1 MSAPGIDL
9 SMSFQALEGTREP
22 YGKAESHITN
32 IVINGVDS
40 MSGLCLFNGS
50 FSTPSYVSEDGT
62 VKLQKLFIVVSI
74 FLSAPAFALPDDV
87 KQLTQGVKSV
97 AKPGIPGP
105 LVVFGAQAFPV
116 IAARSGELHYPV
128 VAGGRFGKGRFLA
141 WGHGG
146 YFGSLKHEGTA
157 TLFSNARSWL
167 VPKKGQLKIATLASN
182 GLSKFYRGKGHKI
195 IVLKG
200 SGWAQSLDSVDLFLC
215 SPNNHLTSKDIKSI
229 HAYVT
234 GGGALIVSQ
243 LGWGWQQLNP
253 KKSLVL
259 DHPGNRLM
267 RKLGIAWG
275 SGYLDKIFPK
285 VQPSLDLLNAGVA
298 IKQLSHLNKLKPKE
312 QRQVAGLIAHATRNL
327 PQEGHPFMAS
337 LRDALRNRSPS
348 WPPSSKHP
356 LRTSD
361 VLGRL
366 ALTLRSQESLTKPP
380 EKIRPFPGA
389 EIFPGIVSKD
399 VKRVSQTVAI
409 RRDRGAWIS
418 TGLYLNAGE
427 VMIVRFPKEAT
438 EAGLTLRVGAH
449 SDRLWGKASWRRHPE
464 ISRRFAVK
472 KRVMRVATSHGGLI
486 YVETPLKKGAQPF
499 KVKFENV
506 SLAPRY
512 VLGRTSDKDWDKI
525 RRYEAPWGELETSKI
540 ILTVPSRVLRDL
552 VDPKQLMTL
561 WDRVLDCYEEL
572 GTRPLPTR
580 PERMVTDEQISAGY
594 MHSGYPIMTHL
605 DAAKRMVTTA
615 SILGRPKL
623 EIWGLWHEL
632 GHNHQKRAWTF
643 QGTTEVT
650 CNLFT
655 LYVLDRISG
664 VSPEKHPRYPG
675 MRASGRK
682 HRAAGAP
689 FSQWKRKPFLALQM
703 YVELQQEFGWELF
716 KKVFALYRDLPR
728 KDQPKSDLER
738 RDKWLELVSQVSGKN
753 LGPFFQAWGVP
764 VSKAALAKVKHLPGW
779 LPKDWKKP

>member
-1 MSAPGIDL
+1 MKL
-9 SMSFQALEGTREP
+9 HKL
-22 YGKAESHITN
+22 
-32 IVINGVDS
+32 
-40 MSGLCLFNGS
+40 LF
-50 FSTPSYVSEDGT
+50 
-62 VKLQKLFIVVSI
+62 VVSI
-74 FLSAPAFALPDDV
+74 FLSAPVFALPDDV
-87 KQLTQGVKSV
+87 KQLTRGVKSV

-105 LVVFGAQAFPV
+105 LVVFGEQAFPV
-116 IAARSGELHYPV
+116 IAARSGDLHYPV
-128 VAGGRFGKGRFLA
+128 VAGGRYGKGRFLA

-157 TLFSNARSWL
+157 TLFSNALSWL
-167 VPKKGQLKIATLASN
+167 VSKKGPLKIATSARS
-182 GLSKFYRGKGHKI
+182 GLSKFYQGKGHKI

-200 SGWAQSLDSVDLFLC
+200 PDWVRSLGSADLFLC
-215 SPNNHLTSKDIKSI
+215 SPNNRLTAKEISQVQ
-229 HAYVT
+229 AYVK

-259 DHPGNRLM
+259 EHPGNRLM
-267 RKLGIAWG
+267 KKLGLAWG
-275 SGYLDKIFPK
+275 SGYLDKIFPTDH
-285 VQPSLDLLNAGVA
+285 PPLDLLNAGLA
-298 IKQLSHLNKLKPKE
+298 LKRLARLKELKPKE

-327 PQEGHPFMAS
+327 PQEGHSFMAT
-337 LRDALRNRSPS
+337 LREALQNRSPS
-348 WPPSSKHP
+348 WPPSPKHP
-356 LRTSD
+356 LRSGD

-366 ALTLRSQESLTKPP
+366 ALTLSFQENLKKLP
-380 EKIRPFPGA
+380 EKIRAFPGA
-389 EIFPGIVSKD
+389 EIFPGIVPKE

-427 VMIVRFPKEAT
+427 VMTVRFPEEAIL
-438 EAGLTLRVGAH
+438 AGLTLRVGAH
-449 SDRLWGKASWRRHPE
+449 SDRLWSKASWRRHPE
-464 ISRRFAVK
+464 ISRRFSVSQ
-472 KRVMRVATSHGGLI
+472 RVMRVATSHGGLI
-486 YVETPLKKGAQPF
+486 YVETPIKRGAQPF
-499 KVKFENV
+499 KVTFENV

-512 VLGRTSDKDWDKI
+512 VLGRTSDKDWEQI
-525 RRYEAPWGELETSKI
+525 RRHEAPWGELETSKI
-540 ILTVPSRVLRDL
+540 ILTVPSRVLRKL
-552 VDPKQLMTL
+552 KNPKQLMTL

-605 DAAKRMVTTA
+605 DAAKRMVTSA

-623 EIWGLWHEL
+623 EVWGLWHEL

-643 QGTTEVT
+643 QGTIEVT

-664 VSPEKHPRYPG
+664 VPPHKHPRYPG
-675 MRASGRK
+675 MRVSGRK

-716 KKVFALYRDLPR
+716 KKVFALYRVMPR

-738 RDKWLELVSQVSGKN
+738 RDKWLELLSQVSGKN

-779 LPKDWKKP
+779 LPAEWKKP